1 MIPPRRRLIGLTGPN
16 GAGKG
21 EAAAFFVARGYAY
34 RSLSDIIRA
43 DLASAG
49 LPPDRDRLIARG
61 NELRRE
67 GGPDVLA
74 RRLLAEIS
82 GPTVIDSI
90 RNPAEIERFRREKG
104 FILLAIDAP
113 ASLRFE
119 RAMRRGRNESVSTL
133 EEFIRKEA
141 EEMSADPAAQQI
153 HRCFEMADTVVKN
166 DSVLEEFHRRLE
178 AFL

>member
-1 MIPPRRRLIGLTGPN
+1 MTGPRFRLIGLTGPN

-21 EAAAFFVARGYAY
+21 EAAAFFVAHGYAY

-43 DLASAG
+43 DLAAAG

-61 NELRRE
+61 NELRRA

-74 RRLLAEIS
+74 RRLLEQVS

-90 RNPAEIERFRREKG
+90 RNPAEVERFRLEEG
-104 FILLAIDAP
+104 FVLLAVDAP
-113 ASLRFE
+113 APLRFE
-119 RAMRRGRNESVSTL
+119 RVMLRGRNESAATL
-133 EEFIRKEA
+133 EEFVRKEA
-141 EEMSADPAAQQI
+141 EEMSNNPAAQQI
-153 HRCFEMADTVVKN
+153 HRCFKMADAVVRN
-166 DSVLEEFHRRLE
+166 DGGIEEFHRCLE